1 MAYAL
6 PVVTKEENI
15 WVLRIQKTNGKT
27 QEYRCSTEGQARQLA
42 LVLGRPEQEAP
53 VAQAG

>member
-15 WVLRIQKTNGKT
+15 WVLRIRKPNGKT
-27 QEYRCSTEGQARQLA
+27 QEYRCSTEGQAKQLA
-42 LVLGRPEQEAP
+42 QLLARPEQDAP
-53 VAQAG
+53 VARAG

>member
-15 WVLRIQKTNGKT
+15 WVLRIQKPNGKT
-27 QEYRCSTEGQARQLA
+27 QEYRCYS
-42 LVLGRPEQEAP
+42 
-53 VAQAG
+53 

>member
-1 MAYAL
+1 MAHVL

-15 WVLRIQKTNGKT
+15 WVLRIQKANGKT

-42 LVLGRPEQEAP
+42 MVLGRPEQEAP
-53 VAQAG
+53 VARAG